1 MSVMEIDD
9 NLNVRTMG
17 KYFKNVFKA
26 ANYNEDIT
34 VKFPEGAHVDL
45 AGLQIL
51 YAVKKELDK
60 NQKKLIVEGLD
71 NLFIEYLNNKNFN
84 INENKRLNIWLK
96 QY

>member
-1 MSVMEIDD
+1 MSIMEIDD

-71 NLFIEYLNNKNFN
+71 NLFIEYLNN
-84 INENKRLNIWLK
+84 
-96 QY
+96 